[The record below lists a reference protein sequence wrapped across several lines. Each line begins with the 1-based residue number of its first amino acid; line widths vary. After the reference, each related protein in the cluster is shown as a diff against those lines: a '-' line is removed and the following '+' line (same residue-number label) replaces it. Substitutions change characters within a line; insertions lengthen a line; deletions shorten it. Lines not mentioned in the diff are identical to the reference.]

1 MAQQERARV
10 TREQVVD
17 GAARTFY
24 RLGYGMSTTGD
35 IAKEAGV
42 TRGAMYF
49 HFQSKEDLARAVIA
63 KEQAMALFAS
73 NQIHEMNRSAL
84 ETMILLCADLAKR
97 LLADPVVRAGVRLTT
112 EVTNFDP
119 PLRSPYDD
127 WMRTFANLASQAI
140 ADGDFRSDVN
150 PEKFA
155 RFLIP
160 TFTGIQLV
168 SDTYTG
174 REDLL
179 PRVRDMW
186 EYILPAVVPAD
197 RIEVFRER
205 LDMIIP
211 EPSAD

>member
-1 MAQQERARV
+1 MAQQERAQA
-10 TREQVVD
+10 TREKIVD
-17 GAARTFY
+17 GAALTFY
-24 RLGYGMSTTGD
+24 RLGYGLATTGD
-35 IAKEAGV
+35 IAHEAGV

-63 KEQAMALFAS
+63 KEQSLALSAS
-73 NQIHEMNRSAL
+73 NHIHAMNRSAL
-84 ETMILLCADLAKR
+84 ETMILLCADLARR

-119 PLRSPYDD
+119 PLRSPFDE
-127 WMRTFANLASQAI
+127 WMRTFSHLAAQAV
-140 ADGDFRSDVN
+140 ADGDFGSGVN

-179 PRVRDMW
+179 QRVREMW
-186 EYILPAVVPAD
+186 EYILPSVVPANTLEIAQ
-197 RIEVFRER
+197 RR
-205 LDMIIP
+205 LDEIIP
-211 EPSAD
+211 DTTKE

>member
-1 MAQQERARV
+1 
-10 TREQVVD
+10 
-17 GAARTFY
+17 
-24 RLGYGMSTTGD
+24 LGYGLATTGD

-63 KEQAMALFAS
+63 KEQSLALSAS
-73 NQIHEMNRSAL
+73 KHIHAMNRSAL
-84 ETMILLCADLAKR
+84 DTMILLCADLAQR

-112 EVTNFDP
+112 EVTHFDP
-119 PLRSPYDD
+119 PLRSPYDE
-127 WMRTFANLASQAI
+127 WIRTFSHLAAQAI
-140 ADGDFRSDVN
+140 ADGDFGSDVN

-179 PRVRDMW
+179 QRVREMW
-186 EYILPAVVPAD
+186 EYILPSVVPTDTLEIA
-197 RIEVFRER
+197 RRR
-205 LDMIIP
+205 LDEIIP
-211 EPSAD
+211 DLTKE